1 MSTTTAPTRAAD
13 GLWFGKDLSQSEPIP
28 EAAIEQAVA
37 LMRSGR
43 LHRYG
48 EQGAGTP
55 EPSLL
60 EQEYATYVGAKYC
73 VAVSSCG
80 AAMFL
85 ALKAL
90 GVKPGDKVLTSSFT
104 LAPVPG
110 AIAHAGA
117 SAVLVETRDDY
128 TTDLGDLER
137 KAASSGARVFLLSH
151 MRGHITDL
159 NAVRDICDRHRIA
172 LVEDCAHTM
181 GARWDGQHTGTFGRI
196 GCYSTQTYKHINAG
210 EGGLLV
216 TNDDDVAAQV
226 ILMSGCYM
234 MYDQHVLRPSAEVF
248 ERWRYL
254 TPNFSMRMSNLAAA
268 LLRPQIALLPERGKH
283 WRRIYDDLANAF
295 AAASHVSLPLRD
307 AREDFVP
314 SSIQFSLDLSPAQI
328 EHFLT
333 ECASRGLYIKWF
345 GLRVPTAFT
354 SHFGHWHYLPEQSP
368 MPQSQGVLCQLLDL
382 RTPLSL
388 TPEDCSLIGKIV
400 KVAATAAAEHPVCE
414 HSKDQP

>member
-1 MSTTTAPTRAAD
+1 MSIRTPTRTAD

-28 EAAIEQAVA
+28 ESAIEQAVA

-48 EQGAGTP
+48 EQAAGIP

-60 EQEYATYVGAKYC
+60 EQEYAAYVGAKYC

-90 GVKPGDKVLTSSFT
+90 GVKAGDKVLTSSFT

-110 AIAHAGA
+110 AIAHVGA
-117 SAVLVETRDDY
+117 SAVLVETRSDC
-128 TTDLGDLER
+128 TTDLVDLAR
-137 KAASSGARVFLLSH
+137 KAANSGVRVFLLSH

-159 NAVRDICDRHRIA
+159 NAVRDICAEHDIA

-181 GARWDGQHTGTFGRI
+181 GARWDGQPTGTFGQV
-196 GCYSTQTYKHINAG
+196 GCFSAQTYKHINAG

-216 TNDDDVAAQV
+216 TDDDDVAAQV
-226 ILMSGCYM
+226 ILMSGSYM
-234 MYDQHVLRPSAEVF
+234 MYDQHVLRPPAEVF
-248 ERWRYL
+248 ERWRYV
-254 TPNFSMRMSNLAAA
+254 TPNFSMRMSNLAAT
-268 LLRPQIALLPERGKH
+268 LLRPQIALLPERGQR
-283 WRRIYDDLANAF
+283 WRRIYDQLAAAF
-295 AAASHVSLPLRD
+295 ASAPQLSLPVRD

-314 SSIQFSLDLSPAQI
+314 SSIQFSLHLSPSQI
-328 EHFLT
+328 ERFLV
-333 ECASRGLYIKWF
+333 ECEARGLHIKWF
-345 GLRVPTAFT
+345 GLSVPTAFT
-354 SHFGHWHYLPEQSP
+354 SHFGHWHYLPEQAP
-368 MPQSQGVLCQLLDL
+368 MPKSQAVLRQLLDL

-388 TPEDCSLIGKIV
+388 TDEDCRLIGRIVQVAAGAAASCPADAHPEDK
-400 KVAATAAAEHPVCE
+400 P
-414 HSKDQP
+414 

>member
-1 MSTTTAPTRAAD
+1 MSTTTAPARSTD

-28 EAAIEQAVA
+28 ESAIEQAIA
-37 LMRSGR
+37 LMRTGR

-48 EQGAGTP
+48 EQGSGTP

-60 EQEYATYVGAKYC
+60 EQEYAAYVGAKYC

-110 AIAHAGA
+110 AIAHAAA
-117 SAVLVETRDDY
+117 SAVLVETLEDY
-128 TTDLGDLER
+128 TTDLADLER

-159 NAVRDICDRHRIA
+159 RAVRDICDRHGIA

-181 GARWDGQHTGTFGRI
+181 GARWDGQHTGTFGHV

-216 TNDDDVAAQV
+216 TNDEDVAAQV

-248 ERWRYL
+248 ERWRYV

-268 LLRPQIALLPERGKH
+268 LLRPQIALLPERGVR
-283 WRRIYDDLANAF
+283 WRRIYDDLAHAF
-295 AAASHVSLPLRD
+295 AAAPHLTLPVRD

-328 EHFLT
+328 EYFLA
-333 ECASRGLYIKWF
+333 ECAARGLYIKWF
-345 GLRVPTAFT
+345 GLRIPTAFT
-354 SHFGHWHYLPEQSP
+354 SNFGHWHYLPEQAP
-368 MPQSQGVLCQLLDL
+368 MPKSQRVLHQLLDL

-388 TPEDCSLIGKIV
+388 TPEDCHLIGQIV
-400 KVAATAAAEHPVCE
+400 QVAAAAAAAHAVDSAP
-414 HSKDQP
+414 KDQP